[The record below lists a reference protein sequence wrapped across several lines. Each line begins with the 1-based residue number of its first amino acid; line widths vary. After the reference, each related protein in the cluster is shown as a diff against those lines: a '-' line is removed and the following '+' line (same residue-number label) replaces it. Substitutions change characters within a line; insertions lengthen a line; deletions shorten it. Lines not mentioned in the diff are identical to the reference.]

1 MSLAS
6 ACEAD
11 AGGALTACWSS
22 EPVSSDFSLVGGTA
36 GARWVGSLRTELHL
50 DGYSRNNSD
59 KLRSPCDSV
68 IPAIKNIYN
77 ILFIGLFSDEC
88 LPNVAISNSNIPKD
102 QLEGH
107 QISALLE
114 AVNN

>member
-68 IPAIKNIYN
+68 ILSKTYITFYFLVYSLMNAY
-77 ILFIGLFSDEC
+77 LM
-88 LPNVAISNSNIPKD
+88 
-102 QLEGH
+102 
-107 QISALLE
+107 
-114 AVNN
+114 